1 MMIVSQYKPQQW
13 FSRWLIKMDHFV
25 RNFWDLPD
33 VAASQYGPGAVCYA
47 WPFGDVLGAF
57 SSKDI
62 MDHLFGMPLPAPKRQ
77 CVRPASGLSWSQ
89 PKPLHASF
97 FTPFVDMK
105 LDLDAAPSL
114 TSAASPP
121 HEKERISPAP
131 AAPSV
136 SQDLNISPSLAPSL
150 SPELNISPS
159 PAPSVSQEFKSAL
172 GPITVTF
179 LAPQVTSSP
188 IGPSPSARRR
198 KNAHC
203 HLCYKRFENRYK
215 LKMHLNTHTGDRPF
229 TCDVCGKGFMRR
241 TTLTGHRIIHDASQ
255 FSCPTCNRTFK
266 RSSERLIHI
275 LLKVCLRKQRI
286 LRRTVRGWFCD
297 VCDKSVPLPE
307 EHQCPV
313 KGRRRQCPVCG
324 MDFGG
329 QRDHKMLT
337 HIRQKHPEFLASL

>member
-1 MMIVSQYKPQQW
+1 
-13 FSRWLIKMDHFV
+13 MDHFE

-33 VAASQYGPGAVCYA
+33 VAASQYGSGMVRFA

-62 MDHLFGMPLPAPKRQ
+62 MDHLLGAPLPTPKRQ
-77 CVRPASGLSWSQ
+77 CVRPATGFSWSQ
-89 PKPLHASF
+89 PTPLYTRYF
-97 FTPFVDMK
+97 IPFVDK
-105 LDLDAAPSL
+105 KSSDLDAVPSL
-114 TSAASPP
+114 APASPP
-121 HEKERISPAP
+121 HEKERISPSPAP
-131 AAPSV
+131 AP
-136 SQDLNISPSLAPSL
+136 
-150 SPELNISPS
+150 
-159 PAPSVSQEFKSAL
+159 PSVSQEFKSAL

-188 IGPSPSARRR
+188 TSPSPSARRR

-203 HLCYKRFENRYK
+203 HLCDKRFENRYK
-215 LKMHLNTHTGDRPF
+215 LKMHLNTHTGARPF

-241 TTLTGHRIIHDASQ
+241 TTLNGHRSIHDASQ

-275 LLKVCLRKQRI
+275 LLKVCLRRQRI
-286 LRRTVRGWFCD
+286 LRRTAAGWFCD
-297 VCDKSVPLPE
+297 VCDKSVPLPQ
-307 EHQCPV
+307 EHKCPV

-324 MDFGG
+324 IDFGG

-337 HIRQKHPEFLASL
+337 HVRHDHPEFLVSL

>member
-1 MMIVSQYKPQQW
+1 
-13 FSRWLIKMDHFV
+13 MDHFE

-33 VAASQYGPGAVCYA
+33 VAASQYGSGAACYA
-47 WPFGDVLGAF
+47 WPFGDVLGVF

-62 MDHLFGMPLPAPKRQ
+62 MDHLLGAPLPTPKRQ
-77 CVRPASGLSWSQ
+77 CVRPVNGLSW
-89 PKPLHASF
+89 
-97 FTPFVDMK
+97 
-105 LDLDAAPSL
+105 
-114 TSAASPP
+114 
-121 HEKERISPAP
+121 I
-131 AAPSV
+131 
-136 SQDLNISPSLAPSL
+136 
-150 SPELNISPS
+150 
-159 PAPSVSQEFKSAL
+159 SQEFKSAL

-188 IGPSPSARRR
+188 TVPSPPARRR

-203 HLCYKRFENRYK
+203 HLCDKRFENRYK
-215 LKMHLNTHTGDRPF
+215 LKMHLNTHTGARPF

-241 TTLTGHRIIHDASQ
+241 TTLNAHRIIHDASQ

-286 LRRTVRGWFCD
+286 LRRIVSGWFCD
-297 VCDKSVPLPE
+297 VCNESVPLPE

-324 MDFGG
+324 MDFGR

-337 HIRQKHPEFLASL
+337 HVRQDHPEFLASL

>member
-1 MMIVSQYKPQQW
+1 
-13 FSRWLIKMDHFV
+13 MDHFE

-33 VAASQYGPGAVCYA
+33 VAASQYGSGAACYA
-47 WPFGDVLGAF
+47 WPFGDVLGVF

-62 MDHLFGMPLPAPKRQ
+62 MDHLLGAPLPTPKRQ
-77 CVRPASGLSWSQ
+77 CVRPVNGLSWSQ
-89 PKPLHASF
+89 PRPLYTSYL
-97 FTPFVDMK
+97 TPFVETRPS
-105 LDLDAAPSL
+105 DLDAAPSL
-114 TSAASPP
+114 TSSPP
-121 HEKERISPAP
+121 HEKKTISHSPAP
-131 AAPSV
+131 VP
-136 SQDLNISPSLAPSL
+136 
-150 SPELNISPS
+150 
-159 PAPSVSQEFKSAL
+159 PSVSQEFKSAL

-188 IGPSPSARRR
+188 TVPSLPARRR

-203 HLCYKRFENRYK
+203 HLCDKRFENRYK
-215 LKMHLNTHTGDRPF
+215 LKMHLNTHTGARPF

-241 TTLTGHRIIHDASQ
+241 TTLNAHRIIHDASQ

-286 LRRTVRGWFCD
+286 LRRTVSGWFCD
-297 VCDKSVPLPE
+297 VCNESVPLPE

-324 MDFGG
+324 MDFGR

-337 HIRQKHPEFLASL
+337 HVRQDHPEFLASL